1 MIWKKFKWILLK
13 NFLQITGLMVGCCK
27 NPVLNLPIAI
37 GSYPFQ
43 NDIIVHPA
51 CEYYNLSTR
60 SDISSSFQLS
70 SSTFSNSTNQI
81 VCSMSAYQ
89 NSAYRPLDSYIND
102 GKLRPKK
109 KNWNQNVSIRFT
121 FYSIST
127 DPPTYDEIMHTYN
140 FNSWT
145 NASSNQLEE
154 QNSCT

>member
-1 MIWKKFKWILLK
+1 
-13 NFLQITGLMVGCCK
+13 MVGCCK

-43 NDIIVHPA
+43 NDIIAHPA

-70 SSTFSNSTNQI
+70 SSTFSNSTNQS
-81 VCSMSAYQ
+81 VCSMSAYR

-109 KNWNQNVSIRFT
+109 KIEIKMFPSDSHFIQFLQIHQLMT
-121 FYSIST
+121 KLCTHTIST
-127 DPPTYDEIMHTYN
+127 AEQMHRQT
-140 FNSWT
+140 S
-145 NASSNQLEE
+145 
-154 QNSCT
+154 